1 MQQCCKHPVTPQEK
15 TYNHLV
21 VYFTRTTSVEET
33 PREAAIFDRMFD
45 RFLDGTAS
53 QKAVLYFVA
62 VWCEVL

>member
-1 MQQCCKHPVTPQEK
+1 MLQPPCNTQEK

-45 RFLDGTAS
+45 RFLDGTAR
-53 QKAVLYFVA
+53 QKLALNKFRTNVVGML
-62 VWCEVL
+62 